1 MSYFYKSRSTNLE
14 SIYQSVSVPT
24 KNSRSCQ
31 AVARPAGRWRR
42 AALVHYLVTTYT
54 FSVLFFVY
62 LQYSIVVVLQVPPFV
77 GTACFC
83 SLPQTSTEKCEM
95 FRAYERNRYL
105 VGYRLRHPTIYRAP
119 RTMSLQLY
127 FYFMFQTKM
136 MQAEIMIVTIFL

>member
-31 AVARPAGRWRR
+31 AVARPAPAGRWRR
-42 AALVHYLVTTYT
+42 WFTTWLLPT
-54 FSVLFFVY
+54 FSVFFFVY